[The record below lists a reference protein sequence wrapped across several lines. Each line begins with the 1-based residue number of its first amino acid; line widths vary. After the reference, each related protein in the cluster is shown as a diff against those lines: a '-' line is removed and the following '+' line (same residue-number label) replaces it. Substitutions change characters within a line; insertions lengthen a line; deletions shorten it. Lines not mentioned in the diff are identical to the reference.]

1 MGLRFTLG
9 RIWTQS
15 GANWLVEELRA
26 WLLNHIASE
35 NVALGEFLSRKEGH
49 DA

>member
-1 MGLRFTLG
+1 LRFVLG
-9 RIWTQS
+9 IIWTHS
-15 GANWLVEELRA
+15 GAHWLVEELRD

-35 NVALGEFLSRKEGH
+35 DGAFGEFLSRKEGR